1 MIRIFN
7 ILENVPVGKHYFEIG
22 KILRETLLI
31 SSMMYN
37 SEAWYNVSKKEL
49 DLLETVDLLFLRK
62 LFNAPKSTP
71 KEMFFLE
78 LGCIP
83 LREII
88 VEKRIGFLHYILNED
103 KE

>member
-7 ILENVPVGKHYFEIG
+7 ILENVPVGKHYFEVG

-31 SSMMYN
+31 SSMLYN
-37 SEAWYNVSKKEL
+37 SEAWYNVSKKKL

-78 LGCIP
+78 LGCIL
-83 LREII
+83 LRDII